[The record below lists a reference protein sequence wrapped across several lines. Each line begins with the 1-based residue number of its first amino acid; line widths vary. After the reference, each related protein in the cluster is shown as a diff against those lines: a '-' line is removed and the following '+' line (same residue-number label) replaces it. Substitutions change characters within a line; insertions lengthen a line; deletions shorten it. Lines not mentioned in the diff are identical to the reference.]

1 MAFAGATIAGT
12 ATASQAAATATA
24 ATLLATGVNVLATQ
38 QAAKSQSAI
47 AKYNAKVKEQQAKAR
62 EQAGKVVATE
72 RIKRNRRL
80 VEAQRAA
87 FAAGGVTPEG
97 TPVLVELAQVE
108 RGTLDALMEGHNAA
122 IGAQQSR
129 SQAELFRA
137 QGSAAVRAGQLGVG
151 QELFSGAVQL
161 STASTNRK
169 LVKQGA
175 A

>member
-1 MAFAGATIAGT
+1 MGLAGLAIGGAAVVGVIA
-12 ATASQAAATATA
+12 AKEQ
-24 ATLLATGVNVLATQ
+24 
-38 QAAKSQSAI
+38 AKSQTAI
-47 AKYNAKVKEQQAKAR
+47 AKYNAQVAEQQAKAQ

-72 RIKRNRRL
+72 RMKRNERL
-80 VEAQRAA
+80 VQAQRAA
-87 FAAGGVTPEG
+87 FAASGVTPEG

-137 QGSAAVRAGQLGVG
+137 QGDAATQAGRLGVT
-151 QELFSGAVQL
+151 QELFSGAVNLAML
-161 STASTNRK
+161 STKKKVATQ
-169 LVKQGA
+169 QGA

>member
-1 MAFAGATIAGT
+1 MGLETLAIGAIIGSTT
-12 ATASQAAATATA
+12 V
-24 ATLLATGVNVLATQ
+24 GVLSAVEQ
-38 QAAKSQSAI
+38 GKSQSAI
-47 AKYNAKVKEQQAKAR
+47 AKYNAKVAEQQAKAR

-72 RIKRNRRL
+72 RIKRNERL
-80 VEAQRAA
+80 VQAQRAA

-97 TPVLVELAQVE
+97 TPTIVELAQVE

-137 QGSAAVRAGQLGVG
+137 QGSAAVRAGRLGVG
-151 QELFSGAVQL
+151 QELFSGAVGLTIARTRQKL
-161 STASTNRK
+161 ASEK
-169 LVKQGA
+169 GA